1 MGQYIAK
8 LALTPTEKVM
18 STKDYIFWLVDTGVC
33 QAGKKIMNAVDV
45 VTVVS
50 FDGRLRQGR
59 GKSSMLD

>member
-1 MGQYIAK
+1 
-8 LALTPTEKVM
+8 M

-59 GKSSMLD
+59 GESSMLD